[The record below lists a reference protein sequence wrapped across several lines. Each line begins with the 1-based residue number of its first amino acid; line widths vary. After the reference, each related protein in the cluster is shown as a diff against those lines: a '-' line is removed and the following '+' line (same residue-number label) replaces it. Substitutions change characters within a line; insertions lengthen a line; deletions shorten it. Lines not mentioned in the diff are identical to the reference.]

1 MARSLLVEFHDGTTS
16 AIHHVEQIDEAD
28 AYSIKFYDRDMGL
41 LEQLSKAD
49 IKRVFPIAADEHQ
62 PL

>member
-28 AYSIKFYDRDMGL
+28 AYSVKFYDQDMEL

-49 IKRVFPIAADEHQ
+49 IKRVFPIAAEENTT
-62 PL
+62 L

>member
-1 MARSLLVEFHDGTTS
+1 MARSLLVEFYDGTTS
-16 AIHHVEQIDEAD
+16 AIHHVEQIDDAD
-28 AYSIKFYDRDMGL
+28 TYSVKFYDQDMEL

>member
-16 AIHHVEQIDEAD
+16 AIHHVEQIDDAD
-28 AYSIKFYDRDMGL
+28 AYSVKFYDQDMEL

>member
-16 AIHHVEQIDEAD
+16 TIHHVEQMDEAD
-28 AYSIKFYDRDMGL
+28 AYSVKFYDRDMEL

-49 IKRVFPIAADEHQ
+49 IKRVFPIAADEHT
-62 PL
+62 PS